1 MELTIDKQ
9 DFLAA
14 IGTPSAQGDDLYN
27 RCKPLFEPAKEQLEK
42 LYNYAIADYPN
53 NNLIV
58 KSAAVAFVCLT
69 AYYNA
74 IPSIDLVWSSTGFG
88 IVQNNTLAPASRE
101 RVDALRQN
109 VLAEATAQRYR
120 LLAELFTIRDFAVRQ
135 SQMGFVCLYSQYQRT
150 AGERLSVVDFEN
162 QLPKMRRAER
172 RLQRLIS
179 EAELDNLRELAHLQW
194 TADYAASA
202 VQNEVIELI
211 TSFAIETANGLC
223 TADSYLPDILAIVN
237 DEQNADDFPAYV
249 NSSEY
254 EANNSANYENTL
266 DKPTYFFV

>member
-1 MELTIDKQ
+1 MELQIDKTE
-9 DFLAA
+9 FLAA
-14 IGTPSAQGDDLYN
+14 IGTPSAQGEDLYN

-42 LYNYAIADYPN
+42 LYDYPIASYPAE
-53 NNLIV
+53 NLII
-58 KSAAVAFVCLT
+58 KSAAVAFVSLT
-69 AYYNA
+69 AYYWA
-74 IPSIDLVWSSTGFG
+74 IPSLDLIWSSTGFG

-120 LLAELFTIRDFAVRQ
+120 LLDELFTIRAFAEKQ
-135 SQMGFVCLYSQYQRT
+135 TQQGFVCLFSQYQRT
-150 AGERLSVVDFEN
+150 AGDKLSVVDFEN

-172 RLQRLIS
+172 RLHRLIS

-211 TSFAIETANGLC
+211 TSFAIETACGLC
-223 TADSYLPDILAIVN
+223 TADSYLHEILAIVN
-237 DEQNADDFPAYV
+237 DEQNAADFPAYF

-254 EANNSANYENTL
+254 EANNSKNYENTA
-266 DKPTYFFV
+266 DKPTFFFV